1 MVVEKYEPIRL
12 ATPLLVSK
20 MHAYTNTNNCF
31 EFCKN
36 VLTSEQVHPMFS
48 FVLILYLFLAFAI
61 YWKLIM
67 IVLSKR
73 CNSSPPPRGWRG
85 FVLLF
90 CGLLLALKNAI
101 GHFVSYRAHVEQKG
115 CHIHRKYYLDC
126 ITPVAILQMSL
137 E

>member
-36 VLTSEQVHPMFS
+36 VLMSEQVHPMFS

-73 CNSSPPPRGWRG
+73 CNSSPPWRQG